1 MVLGRCR
8 RQPLASGRKRRGDER
23 SCGKHA
29 TCEKHVSSDGAGE
42 CRRMPY
48 HRRLIDLRGD
58 TIMLRKTVADG
69 LSEND
74 IHHLAQFLTIA

>member
-29 TCEKHVSSDGAGE
+29 LQKHVSLDGAGE
-42 CRRMPY
+42 RTPMRYQRRP
-48 HRRLIDLRGD
+48 IDLRGD

-69 LSEND
+69 LSETTS
-74 IHHLAQFLTIA
+74 ITLAQFLTIA